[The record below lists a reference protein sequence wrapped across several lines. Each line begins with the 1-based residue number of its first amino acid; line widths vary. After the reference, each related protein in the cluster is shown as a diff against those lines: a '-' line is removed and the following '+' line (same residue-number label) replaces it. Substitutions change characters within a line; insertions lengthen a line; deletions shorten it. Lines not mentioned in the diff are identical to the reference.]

1 MLQIGHVIFP
11 ANSTY
16 GRQKQFHIAVRDVK
30 IVINIFRKQLLNVT
44 SSLTSY
50 ESLDAWNLK
59 EQSTI
64 STIIFSLC
72 RWYAE
77 KKFS

>member
-1 MLQIGHVIFP
+1 M
-11 ANSTY
+11 Y
-16 GRQKQFHIAVRDVK
+16 VK

-44 SSLTSY
+44 RILTSY